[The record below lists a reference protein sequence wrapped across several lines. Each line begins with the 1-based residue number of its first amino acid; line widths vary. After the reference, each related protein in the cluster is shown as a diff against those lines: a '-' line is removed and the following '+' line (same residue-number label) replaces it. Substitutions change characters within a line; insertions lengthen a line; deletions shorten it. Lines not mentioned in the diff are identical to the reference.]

1 MGMRI
6 EIFDGWVITTETAI
20 LYAALA
26 IILLLQLRL
35 AGRVRRILTL
45 IEPKR
50 GKKDA
55 APTADKSD
63 RYMREETLAE
73 FLERQKDVR

>member
-1 MGMRI
+1 MRI
-6 EIFDGWVITTETAI
+6 ELFDGWVITTETAI
-20 LYAALA
+20 LYAVLA

-55 APTADKSD
+55 VAADKAD

-73 FLERQKDVR
+73 FLERQKEGH

>member
-1 MGMRI
+1 MRI

-35 AGRVRRILTL
+35 AGRVRRILSL

-55 APTADKSD
+55 AAADKSD

-73 FLERQKDVR
+73 FLERQKDAH

>member
-1 MGMRI
+1 MRI
-6 EIFDGWVITTETAI
+6 ELLDGWSVEAETLI
-20 LYAALA
+20 LYAVLA

-35 AGRVRRILTL
+35 AGRIRRILAL

-50 GKKDA
+50 VKKDEA
-55 APTADKSD
+55 AVQKSD

-73 FLERQKDVR
+73 FLERQKDGR

>member
-1 MGMRI
+1 VVSAATEWLSEI
-6 EIFDGWVITTETAI
+6 ETPTAVI
-20 LYAALA
+20 YVALA

-35 AGRVRRILTL
+35 AGRVRRIINL

-50 GKKDA
+50 GKKDDA
-55 APTADKSD
+55 AADKSD

-73 FLERQKDVR
+73 FLERQKDGR